1 MKFLNSLKTIR
12 RGLSWATEDPRLLA
26 LGVAAYTGVTAL
38 LGWEMGQSIGYFS
51 DSRLLRAVIWLLVMV
66 LGGITLLHQAQWPWK
81 CRRQQ
86 LWAGFL
92 STFFLYDLIL
102 ALMWRGIARIFA
114 ISPGVSAWGMVV
126 AGGISG
132 ALVWLGFENTKI
144 LRTVTHSI
152 PLLKKPYRMVL
163 LSDLHLGDFVGK
175 AHAKKVVAR
184 VNEVHA
190 DLVVIAGDLFD
201 EEAPFRDPAALSALA
216 RELASIRSRD
226 GVVLTLGNHDPEAS
240 SPALRTFLRESGIV
254 LLDNAI
260 MELPEFDLAGISD
273 PTRNPRI
280 PLRTLLGEK
289 KSEKPLIA
297 VEHDPRFQE
306 EDARAGASLVLSGH
320 THAGQFFPANLAVR
334 LMLGKRRFYGYHRLG
349 DTHLVVSAG
358 AGVFNLPVRL
368 GSRNEIVVLEL
379 N

>member
-1 MKFLNSLKTIR
+1 MKISDFLKKMR
-12 RGLSWATEDPRLLA
+12 RGLSWATEDPCLMA
-26 LGVAAYTGVTAL
+26 LGVAAYAGVTAL
-38 LGWEMGQSIGYFS
+38 LGWEMGRSIGYFS
-51 DSRLLRAVIWLLVMV
+51 NSRLLRAVIWLLVMV

-81 CRRQQ
+81 RRWQQ
-86 LWAGFL
+86 RMAGFL
-92 STFFLYDLIL
+92 SAFFLYDLIL

-114 ISPGVSAWGMVV
+114 VSSGVSAWGMVA

-132 ALVWLGFENTKI
+132 ALVWLGFVNTGA

-175 AHAKKVVAR
+175 AHAAKIVAR

-201 EEAPFRDPAALSALA
+201 EDAPFRDPAALSALA
-216 RELASIRSRD
+216 RELAALRSRD
-226 GVVLTLGNHDPEAS
+226 GVVLTLGNHDPASS
-240 SPALRTFLRESGIV
+240 SPALRAFLRESGIT
-254 LLDNAI
+254 LLDNALQ
-260 MELPEFDLAGISD
+260 EFPEFYLAGISD
-273 PTRNPRI
+273 PVCNTRI
-280 PLRTLLGEK
+280 PPRTLLGEK
-289 KSEKPLIA
+289 PLGKPLIL

-306 EDARAGASLVLSGH
+306 EDVRAGAALVLSGH

-334 LMLGKRRFYGYHRLG
+334 LLLGKRRFYGYHRLG
-349 DTHLVVSAG
+349 NAHLVVSAG

-368 GSRNEIVVLEL
+368 GSRNEIVVLDL